1 MLPYALAIAVG
12 LSSSF
17 LFLTAF
23 FFKDIHRQDDFF
35 WSGIGLFYALV
46 LWFCA
51 SSIRGA
57 VLLGQLAVVSLLIAY
72 FWQVI
77 KLRDAVSHPEKRENL
92 DSFSIVSFWQNLL
105 KRSPVRSTPT
115 SPGDNTVTEVAEKRD
130 SAEKISAVEETTDKV
145 VSTVTTAPK
154 DEVESLEV
162 AETKTSTT
170 PTTSKIPETYNIE
183 AEATVSEEKTLQD
196 SETLDNSTSEQTQP
210 SSADTTKEILDKEQ
224 KDTIR
229 ENIETIS
236 EDNEFSETE
245 PEAETE
251 TSEIA
256 VETVSIVEEE
266 TNWDD
271 DVDDIPSSSVKIIK
285 EVPKEES

>member
-77 KLRDAVSHPEKRENL
+77 KLRDAISHPEKKENL

-105 KRSPVRSTPT
+105 KRSPVQSAST
-115 SPGDNTVTEVAEKRD
+115 SLENNSVTEIADNRE
-130 SAEKISAVEETTDKV
+130 SAEAISTVEEIIPRNAET
-145 VSTVTTAPK
+145 TTAPK
-154 DEVESLEV
+154 DKAKLVETETPAIPNPTKI
-162 AETKTSTT
+162 AETSELEDK
-170 PTTSKIPETYNIE
+170 
-183 AEATVSEEKTLQD
+183 ATVSEEKTPQD
-196 SETLDNSTSEQTQP
+196 SKAIDNSTLELTQP
-210 SSADTTKEILDKEQ
+210 AISDKTEAILNAEEKDTTEKNAKA
-224 KDTIR
+224 
-229 ENIETIS
+229 IS
-236 EDNEFSETE
+236 EDDESSETKS
-245 PEAETE
+245 EAEVE
-251 TSEIA
+251 TSEIT

-285 EVPKEES
+285 EVPKDES